1 MEVDLLITVTKVN
14 GSSGASTLLRDIEI
28 ALKHKFPDR
37 YTLRSSDTP
46 HALLVAADLKSTVV
60 HS

>member
-28 ALKHKFPDR
+28 ALKHRFSDR
-37 YTLRSSDTP
+37 YTMRNSDIP
-46 HALLVAADLKSTVV
+46 HALLVAVDLKSTI
-60 HS
+60 